1 MYVNLVAVAISF
13 ASGRTVQIKLQT
25 SSSTR
30 RMLPVKRGQMAPN
43 HHTNSPKQHNS
54 SKRRKHPQLLQPHAS
69 KPHES
74 ETWNCGDASMIRR
87 NPWVQNACFGWQLIC
102 HGTKLPRKQ
111 RKLCSSQLPPSV
123 VFNHFFR
130 QHVPKLETL
139 VLPDSVLQA
148 RSKGEQDHHASKSRG
163 TSRDRH
169 SHTTPI
175 FPYEVPC
182 SYGSGIGSVDMGM
195 GVPPIW
201 EGIPGDIP
209 GKQGQHA
216 QTQRL
221 RPCWCCHLGRCHA
234 IDLMARVYIS
244 LASSCISP
252 VFVSSLF

>member
-1 MYVNLVAVAISF
+1 M
-13 ASGRTVQIKLQT
+13 
-25 SSSTR
+25 
-30 RMLPVKRGQMAPN
+30 
-43 HHTNSPKQHNS
+43 
-54 SKRRKHPQLLQPHAS
+54 
-69 KPHES
+69 
-74 ETWNCGDASMIRR
+74 
-87 NPWVQNACFGWQLIC
+87 QNACFGWQLIC
-102 HGTKLPRKQ
+102 HGTKLPRKK

-130 QHVPKLETL
+130 QHFRKLETL
-139 VLPDSVLQA
+139 VFPDPVLQA
-148 RSKGEQDHHASKSRG
+148 HSKGEQDHHASKSRG

-175 FPYEVPC
+175 FPYEIPC

-221 RPCWCCHLGRCHA
+221 RPC
-234 IDLMARVYIS
+234 
-244 LASSCISP
+244 
-252 VFVSSLF
+252 